1 MNMAKKEDKIEEQ
14 VKSTNTGP
22 SEWFDQWRKRSRIEP
37 GDSLKTILGK
47 IVIRILGI
55 ITLIILSPILLIIFL
70 FAMAFTL

>member
-1 MNMAKKEDKIEEQ
+1 MEEKGNDIEQQE

-22 SEWFDQWRKRSRIEP
+22 SEWFDQWRTRSRIEP

-47 IVIRILGI
+47 LTIRILGI
-55 ITLIILSPILLIIFL
+55 ILLIILSPALLVIFL

>member
-1 MNMAKKEDKIEEQ
+1 MEEKGNDSKQ
-14 VKSTNTGP
+14 QEVKSTKTGP

-47 IVIRILGI
+47 LTIRILGI
-55 ITLIILSPILLIIFL
+55 ILLIILSPALLVIFL